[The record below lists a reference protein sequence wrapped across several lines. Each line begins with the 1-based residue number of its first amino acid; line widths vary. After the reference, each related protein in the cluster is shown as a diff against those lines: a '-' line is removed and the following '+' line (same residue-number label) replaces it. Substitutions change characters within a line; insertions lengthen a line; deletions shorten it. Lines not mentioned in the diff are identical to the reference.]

1 MKMHLGLRVAQCQLS
16 SWYGVLGELLAIA
29 GAPGVVRSGVA
40 AVLAEGIC
48 LLFVSWGVLALILL
62 LELLCWFV
70 IARSYPP
77 QNNCAKISAPVFK
90 EPPYSP
96 HYPFAVWGR

>member
-48 LLFVSWGVLALILL
+48 LLFVSWMLL
-62 LELLCWFV
+62 LGLFVLVFLTQIEYCAAGLAGAAGLACFSLLSAELFV
-70 IARSYPP
+70 
-77 QNNCAKISAPVFK
+77 V
-90 EPPYSP
+90 
-96 HYPFAVWGR
+96 